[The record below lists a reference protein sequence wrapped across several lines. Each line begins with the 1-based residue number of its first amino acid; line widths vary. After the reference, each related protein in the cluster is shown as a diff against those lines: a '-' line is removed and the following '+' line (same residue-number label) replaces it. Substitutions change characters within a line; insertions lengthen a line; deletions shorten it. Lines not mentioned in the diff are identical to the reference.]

1 MAKIKRRTPNRP
13 RRPSPVAR
21 APAPTDS
28 SHGLREGSL
37 TSADA
42 QNRLLAAR
50 LRVTRPRVAILQLLV
65 ANGHR
70 HVTPENLWTEVQTA
84 GMRLSLATVY
94 NNLNAFTEAGLLN
107 RIVVG
112 PRQVFFDTDTRHHH
126 HVYCEDGGEL
136 RSVPAR
142 QDGLVDMPDDLARVA
157 PQRLDVLV
165 RVRAAHTTK
174 KSDVSCRFR

>member
-1 MAKIKRRTPNRP
+1 MAKVKKRMPKQPT
-13 RRPSPVAR
+13 R
-21 APAPTDS
+21 AGPAVRKPATTES
-28 SHGLREGSL
+28 GHGSNEGSL
-37 TSADA
+37 TLADA

-50 LRVTRPRVAILQLLV
+50 LRATRPRVAILRLLV

-70 HVTPENLWTEVQTA
+70 HVTPENLWAEVQTA
-84 GMRLSLATVY
+84 RMRLSLATVY
-94 NNLNAFTEAGLLN
+94 NNLNAFTEAGLLR

-126 HVYCEDGGEL
+126 HIYCEDGGEL

-142 QDGLVDMPDDLARVA
+142 QDGLIDMPDDLAHVE

-165 RVRAAHTTK
+165 RVRATAGAK
-174 KSDVSCRFR
+174 EKDDVS